1 MLVVSFVRVVTAA
14 IARSLLCCRYDV
26 DAHAMGLKSMMSSA
40 CNWWHQRGRWAVR
53 GWGLALVDGLRALCM
68 EWHGK
73 LMKPRLLCGHAHC
86 CAASTSDAPPSC
98 RLAEWRRDVRWAM
111 YNKRVRIATEMFS
124 ELFGPDFDSI
134 IPIYPTGAG
143 WVGCAD

>member
-1 MLVVSFVRVVTAA
+1 MRTFV
-14 IARSLLCCRYDV
+14 
-26 DAHAMGLKSMMSSA
+26 
-40 CNWWHQRGRWAVR
+40 
-53 GWGLALVDGLRALCM
+53 LAPM
-68 EWHGK
+68 
-73 LMKPRLLCGHAHC
+73 
-86 CAASTSDAPPSC
+86 SDALSSC

-143 WVGCAD
+143 WVGFC